1 MGCKDIEIR
10 KSEYV
15 EKTQF
20 LCLII
25 VNIFTDKRRKEESIP
40 VVSVDE
46 LIQPAVI
53 WQDTGKQFTLSFV
66 NL

>member
-1 MGCKDIEIR
+1 M
-10 KSEYV
+10 

-53 WQDTGKQFTLSFV
+53 QQDTGKQFTLSFV